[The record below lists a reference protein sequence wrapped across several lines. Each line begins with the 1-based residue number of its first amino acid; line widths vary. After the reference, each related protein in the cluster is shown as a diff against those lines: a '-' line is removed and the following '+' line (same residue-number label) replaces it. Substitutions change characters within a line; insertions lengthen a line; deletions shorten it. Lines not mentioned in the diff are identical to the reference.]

1 VRVGVT
7 LGGLTRYMRGKV
19 EFDRYCVCV
28 RACVRA
34 RHGTGSHFVT
44 QRPSD
49 PGIQRP
55 GDPVDPV
62 TVL

>member
-1 VRVGVT
+1 MAAVANV
-7 LGGLTRYMRGKV
+7 
-19 EFDRYCVCV
+19 
-28 RACVRA
+28 
-34 RHGTGSHFVT
+34 TGSLYRSLRPQSQKGRWMENRDGHFVT

-62 TVL
+62 TLF